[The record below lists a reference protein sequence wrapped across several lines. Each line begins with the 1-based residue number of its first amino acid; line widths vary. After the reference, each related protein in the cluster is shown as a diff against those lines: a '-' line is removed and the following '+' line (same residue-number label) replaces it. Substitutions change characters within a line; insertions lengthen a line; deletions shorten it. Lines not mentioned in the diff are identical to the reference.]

1 VSTPTHPLH
10 IRDFRFFWASRF
22 SANLATSGMVVIIG
36 YQLYDLA
43 RHDYGLSI
51 AQASFM
57 LGVLG
62 LVQFVPIFLLSPL
75 AGLVADRMD
84 RRHIVFFSL
93 SVDLLVAAGLG
104 LATQLHALT
113 LQLLFGLAVAHG
125 VARVFM
131 MPASGAIAPMI
142 VPAHL
147 LPRAVAFNSLAF
159 QTGVIVGP
167 ALAGLLYGW
176 WAPAVYWFS
185 AVLLGVG
192 VLGALG
198 ISPLPPH
205 AANRGGSP
213 WRQILEGFAYV
224 RGSHFLLGCITL
236 DLFAVLLGGATA
248 ALPIFARDI
257 LHVGASG
264 LGPMR
269 AASAVGAVSMGL
281 VLSVRPLSRH
291 VGLFMLGSV
300 AAFGLAT
307 AAFGLSTNYYL
318 SLALLVVLGA
328 ADMISMFVRGSL
340 VQLHT
345 PDAMRGRVS
354 AISGVAISAS
364 NELGEFETGLAA
376 WLLGPVGA
384 VVAGGLGAV
393 VITLGWAWLFPEI
406 RRADRFSDG
415 TAHEEQG
422 A

>member
-1 VSTPTHPLH
+1 
-10 IRDFRFFWASRF
+10 
-22 SANLATSGMVVIIG
+22 
-36 YQLYDLA
+36 
-43 RHDYGLSI
+43 
-51 AQASFM
+51 
-57 LGVLG
+57 
-62 LVQFVPIFLLSPL
+62 
-75 AGLVADRMD
+75 
-84 RRHIVFFSL
+84 
-93 SVDLLVAAGLG
+93 
-104 LATQLHALT
+104 
-113 LQLLFGLAVAHG
+113 
-125 VARVFM
+125 
-131 MPASGAIAPMI
+131 
-142 VPAHL
+142 
-147 LPRAVAFNSLAF
+147 
-159 QTGVIVGP
+159 
-167 ALAGLLYGW
+167 
-176 WAPAVYWFS
+176 
-185 AVLLGVG
+185 
-192 VLGALG
+192 
-198 ISPLPPH
+198 
-205 AANRGGSP
+205 
-213 WRQILEGFAYV
+213 
-224 RGSHFLLGCITL
+224 
-236 DLFAVLLGGATA
+236 
-248 ALPIFARDI
+248 
-257 LHVGASG
+257 
-264 LGPMR
+264 
-269 AASAVGAVSMGL
+269 
-281 VLSVRPLSRH
+281 VRPLSRH